1 MAQFAHRIVSAI
13 VAVILIA
20 ATIYVW
26 RGVRGRGA
34 DARPIPGGQT
44 LLGLVGTAAALYAV
58 QVIVGALQ
66 IWTTL
71 AAWTVALHLALGA
84 AIWALAGGGHLRG
97 LVRGTSRGPAA
108 RPMAAPAC
116 PGAAIR
122 SEVGTGAADAAQPAP
137 RGASASTPSWHSP
150 SHASSSCCW

>member
-1 MAQFAHRIVSAI
+1 MAQFAHRVVSAM

-20 ATIYVW
+20 ATVYVW

-84 AIWALAGGGHLRG
+84 AIWALL
-97 LVRGTSRGPAA
+97 AA
-108 RPMAAPAC
+108 ATFVAWFEARAALPLHD
-116 PGAAIR
+116 R
-122 SEVGTGAADAAQPAP
+122 W
-137 RGASASTPSWHSP
+137 RR
-150 SHASSSCCW
+150 